1 MLSSASRAAPGKR
14 ALAKTIFRFER
25 RGKSCRD
32 VATLRWIPVAGKP
45 AKRTLWDIAHRLF
58 GDRTLRGPDERPAPS
73 DREAADGRGIRS
85 LWRGFHG
92 AAERGATKHRLGC
105 PALRSREAL
114 PEPVAAGADDA
125 SVLDADHGASSAVA
139 ADFPPAQGV

>member
-73 DREAADGRGIRS
+73 DREAAYGRRIRS
-85 LWRGFHG
+85 RLRGSYG
-92 AAERGATKHRLGC
+92 AAKRGTSQSMLCR
-105 PALRSREAL
+105 PSLRSREAL
-114 PEPVAAGADDA
+114 PEPVAAGAD
-125 SVLDADHGASSAVA
+125 
-139 ADFPPAQGV
+139 